1 MQQEPKIISLDTDS
15 LVDCYEIRETLIVNS
30 FGIIYKAWDT
40 KHKRLVLIKEYF
52 PTGISVRADNSNII
66 NPNKNKRDDFQYG
79 LDQFLDEANALS
91 KFHHPNIIS
100 VQNYLQANNTGYQ
113 CIPSIQGQTLTQKL
127 VQHNPATLPEKDL
140 IVLLKA
146 IVSGLQYIH
155 EQNYYHFNISPNNLY
170 IRERSD
176 PALINFGSAQRAI
189 AARLKKLPSIACSGY
204 TPNEQYGN
212 NLSKLGP
219 WTDLYALGAVL
230 YKCISGHDPVNAKI
244 RHNKIFNKKLADPLI
259 PATTIGHGL
268 YSKDLLSLTDWM
280 LAPAIIDRPQNTAE
294 ILFKLNQNPLVFAD
308 KQTNTANVFP
318 KISTRSID
326 TKTKPQSFENI
337 IKKPV
342 ALAPETQSAEI
353 KPQIASTINDEA
365 ITTHLLPQSED
376 TVQQSFES
384 IIESTNTP
392 DIDTQSTDI
401 KQQKE
406 SITVNESDTPGHGN
420 ESIET
425 QIQNTSFSIEKTAAI
440 DLISQP
446 IINKPASDPFIYWFS
461 FFLISIIIV
470 AIGINQKQ
478 NLQQLAA
485 FITNKTPETIAYDTA
500 NQKPLVKNKIEID
513 GPSSKIKRQQKL
525 EQLKQQALAK
535 HLSIKTLQEIKV
547 ILDKATSDIKQLR
560 LTSPKGNNALEKY
573 LHVLQL
579 QPKNKQAKLGMFK
592 ISDKYLELSNKH
604 LLKQNFLKAKQFLEK
619 AKTIEPGNP
628 NISEV
633 EKKLKSVQKNRQN
646 KPLNKKNNK
655 VAILKK
661 AIPKSTVQKSTKSPV
676 KIEMIWVNSG
686 CFNMGD
692 NAIYATEHKVCL
704 TSGYFIGKHEVTQ
717 ALWQQIMGNNPSIF
731 KGDNN
736 PVENISWNE
745 VQTFIRKLNLKTN
758 QKYRLPTE
766 AEWEYACLSGGK
778 KKNYCGSNN
787 ADSVAWHKDNSD
799 NSVHPVGQ
807 KEANSLGIYDM
818 SGNVWEWV
826 QDGYASAYYNNS
838 PINNPQGPA
847 KALGHVVRGGSWF
860 SGTNVLRS
868 AYRVWYGSNVRVSY
882 LGFRL
887 SKS

>member
-15 LVDCYEIRETLIVNS
+15 LVDCYEIRETLIVDI

-40 KHKRLVLIKEYF
+40 KHKKLVLIKEYF
-52 PTGISVRADNSNII
+52 PTGISVRADNTNII

-91 KFHHPNIIS
+91 KFHHPNIIC
-100 VQNYLQANNTGYQ
+100 VQNYIPANNTGYQ

-127 VQHNPATLPEKDL
+127 VQHNPATLSEKDL
-140 IVLLKA
+140 LVLLKA

-155 EQNYYHFNISPNNLY
+155 EQNYCHFNISPNNLY

-212 NLSKLGP
+212 NPNKLGP
-219 WTDLYALGAVL
+219 WSDLYALGAVL
-230 YKCISGHDPVNAKI
+230 YKCISGQDPVNAKT
-244 RHNKIFNKKLADPLI
+244 RHNKIFNKKLTDPLI

-294 ILFKLNQNPLVFAD
+294 ILFKLNQNPLVFAA
-308 KQTNTANVFP
+308 KQTNTANVLP
-318 KISTRSID
+318 KISMRSVD
-326 TKTKPQSFENI
+326 TKSKPQNIENFL
-337 IKKPV
+337 KKTV

-353 KPQIASTINDEA
+353 KNQIANTLNDET
-365 ITTHLLPQSED
+365 ITAHLSPQPED
-376 TVQQSFES
+376 TVQQSLEN
-384 IIESTNTP
+384 IIESPKTP

-406 SITVNESDTPGHGN
+406 STAVNESDTPEDGT

-425 QIQNTSFSIEKTAAI
+425 PIQNTSFAIEKTAAI

-446 IINKPASDPFIYWFS
+446 IENKPASDPFKYWLS

-470 AIGINQKQ
+470 AIAINQKQ
-478 NLQQLAA
+478 KLQQFSAY
-485 FITNKTPETIAYDTA
+485 ITNKVPETIDYDTV
-500 NQKPLVKNKIEID
+500 NQKLRVKNKIAIADQAE
-513 GPSSKIKRQQKL
+513 KIKQQKKQ
-525 EQLKQQALAK
+525 EQLTQQALAK

-547 ILDKATSDIKQLR
+547 ILNNAASDINQLR

-579 QPKNKQAKLGMFK
+579 QPNSKQAKLGMFK

-604 LLKQNFLKAKQFLEK
+604 LQKQNILKAKQFLEK
-619 AKTIEPGNP
+619 AKTVEPGNP

-633 EKKLKSVQKNRQN
+633 EKNLKSVKKNRQN
-646 KPLNKKNNK
+646 KPLNRRNNK

-676 KIEMIWVNSG
+676 KIEMVWVNSG

-692 NAIYATEHKVCL
+692 NEIYATEHKVCL

-766 AEWEYACLSGGK
+766 AEWEFACLSGGK
-778 KKNYCGSNN
+778 KQNYCGSNN

-807 KEANSLGIYDM
+807 KQANSLGIYDM

-838 PINNPQGPA
+838 PINNPQGPI

-860 SGTNVLRS
+860 SGANILRS